1 MINNTHMYLTS
12 SGSYSLLCLAFFH
25 KTCTPPPPP
34 LPLMFPRHHVF
45 NASYPA
51 LRGIYDGEEGG
62 RRIDSPL
69 LNIDV
74 CFQKG

>member
-12 SGSYSLLCLAFFH
+12 SGSYSLLSLAFFH
-25 KTCTPPPPP
+25 KLSCVE
-34 LPLMFPRHHVF
+34 RYIH
-45 NASYPA
+45 
-51 LRGIYDGEEGG
+51 DGEEGA

>member
-1 MINNTHMYLTS
+1 MINNKHMYLTS
-12 SGSYSLLCLAFFH
+12 SGSYSLLSLAFFH
-25 KTCTPPPPP
+25 KLSCVE
-34 LPLMFPRHHVF
+34 RYIH
-45 NASYPA
+45 
-51 LRGIYDGEEGG
+51 DGEEGA

>member
-12 SGSYSLLCLAFFH
+12 SGSYSLLSLAFFH
-25 KTCTPPPPP
+25 KTCTPTLNVPTSSRFQCE
-34 LPLMFPRHHVF
+34 LSCVEVERYIH
-45 NASYPA
+45 
-51 LRGIYDGEEGG
+51 DGEEGE

>member
-12 SGSYSLLCLAFFH
+12 SGSYLSLSLAFFH

-34 LPLMFPRHHVF
+34 PLMFPRHHVF

-69 LNIDV
+69 INIDV

>member
-12 SGSYSLLCLAFFH
+12 SGSYSLLSLAFFH
-25 KTCTPPPPP
+25 KTCTPP
-34 LPLMFPRHHVF
+34 PLMFPRHHVF

-51 LRGIYDGEEGG
+51 LRGIYIYDGEEGG

>member
-12 SGSYSLLCLAFFH
+12 SGSYSLLSLAFFH
-25 KTCTPPPPP
+25 KTCIPPPTTLNVPTSSRFQCE
-34 LPLMFPRHHVF
+34 LSCVER
-45 NASYPA
+45 Y
-51 LRGIYDGEEGG
+51 IYDGEEGG